1 MSVAKWLLWQLT
13 AVEFLSSGRTC
24 LCSRSVA
31 GFFKILR
38 GKDECGIE
46 SDGVAGKPKI
56 RQ

>member
-13 AVEFLSSGRTC
+13 AGEFLSSGRTC
-24 LCSRSVA
+24 LCSRCVA